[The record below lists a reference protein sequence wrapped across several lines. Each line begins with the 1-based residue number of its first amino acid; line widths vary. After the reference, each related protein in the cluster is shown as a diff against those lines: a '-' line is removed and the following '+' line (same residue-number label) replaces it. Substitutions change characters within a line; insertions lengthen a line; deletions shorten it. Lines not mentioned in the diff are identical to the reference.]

1 MSIPETIPHL
11 NVSFNGHTMSN
22 TPKDFIK
29 FSQKE
34 RLMPQEEMLETA
46 FEKNKLLIGIPK
58 ELSHNENRIALVP
71 EAVHLLVENGHRVL
85 FEEYAGASA
94 HFINEQYAEA
104 GAEVV
109 TSPHEVY
116 KADVIIK
123 IAPPTLDEVEQIE
136 QGKAIFSSIF
146 LPDREREYFEK
157 LMAKKVKA
165 ISYEFI
171 QDKTGGFPVIKSM
184 SEIIG
189 NTAVLIASEYLSHA
203 SYGRG
208 IMLGGFPGIKP
219 TEVVIIGAGT
229 VAEYAARTALGMG
242 AYVKVFDNSIYK
254 LRSLQ
259 NNLGNRIFTSIVQ
272 PKVLLKALKEA
283 DVVIS
288 ATHSDVGVVPCFV
301 SEEMVQQ
308 MQPGSVIVDVSI
320 DQGGCFETSRVTTHE
335 QPVYQVH
342 GITHYCVPNIAS
354 RVPHTASYSLSNFL
368 TPLLI
373 NISESGGIDRFMKLD
388 PAFSKGVYIYNGVLT
403 SKQIGRLYDL
413 PFRDLE
419 LLMAAFD

>member
-1 MSIPETIPHL
+1 MGEKT
-11 NVSFNGHTMSN
+11 
-22 TPKDFIK
+22 KDFLK
-29 FSQKE
+29 LSQKE

-46 FEKNKLLIGIPK
+46 FEKNKLIIGIPK

-71 EAVHLLVENGHRVL
+71 EAVHLLVENGHRVII
-85 FEEYAGASA
+85 EEYAGASA

-104 GAEVV
+104 GAEIV
-109 TSPHEVY
+109 TTSNEVY
-116 KADVIIK
+116 KSDVIIK
-123 IAPPTLDEVEQIE
+123 IGPPTLDEIE
-136 QGKAIFSSIF
+136 KIDQNKVLFSSIF
-146 LPDREREYFEK
+146 LPDRDKSYFEK
-157 LMAKKVKA
+157 LMSKRVKA

-203 SYGRG
+203 TYGRG

-229 VAEYAARTALGMG
+229 VAEFAARTALGMG

-288 ATHSDVGVVPCFV
+288 ATHSDAGVAPCYV

-308 MQPGSVIVDVSI
+308 MHPGSIIVDVSI

-335 QPVYQVH
+335 QPVFQVH

-368 TPLLI
+368 TPLLL
-373 NISESGGIDRFMKLD
+373 NISETGGIERFLKLD
-388 PAFSKGVYIYNGVLT
+388 PAFSRGVYIYNGVLT
-403 SKQIGRLYDL
+403 NKHISDLHQI

>member
-123 IAPPTLDEVEQIE
+123 IAPPTLDEVEQME

-165 ISYEFI
+165 V
-171 QDKTGGFPVIKSM
+171 K
-184 SEIIG
+184 
-189 NTAVLIASEYLSHA
+189 
-203 SYGRG
+203 
-208 IMLGGFPGIKP
+208 
-219 TEVVIIGAGT
+219 TEV
-229 VAEYAARTALGMG
+229 
-242 AYVKVFDNSIYK
+242 K
-254 LRSLQ
+254 
-259 NNLGNRIFTSIVQ
+259 TSIF
-272 PKVLLKALKEA
+272 K
-283 DVVIS
+283 S
-288 ATHSDVGVVPCFV
+288 
-301 SEEMVQQ
+301 
-308 MQPGSVIVDVSI
+308 SI
-320 DQGGCFETSRVTTHE
+320 
-335 QPVYQVH
+335 
-342 GITHYCVPNIAS
+342 
-354 RVPHTASYSLSNFL
+354 L
-368 TPLLI
+368 
-373 NISESGGIDRFMKLD
+373 
-388 PAFSKGVYIYNGVLT
+388 
-403 SKQIGRLYDL
+403 
-413 PFRDLE
+413 
-419 LLMAAFD
+419 